1 MDNNNKTGK
10 LSLEQQFH
18 LQILINNI
26 ENLNL
31 EQAREAL
38 AEAFRQL
45 MIKENLCKQMFKEC
59 YL

>member
-31 EQAREAL
+31 EQARDAL